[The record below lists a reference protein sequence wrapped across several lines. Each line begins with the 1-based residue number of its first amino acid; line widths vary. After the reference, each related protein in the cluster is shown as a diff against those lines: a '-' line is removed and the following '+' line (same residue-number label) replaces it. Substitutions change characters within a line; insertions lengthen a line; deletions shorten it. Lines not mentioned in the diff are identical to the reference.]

1 MNDKRLTE
9 LEWKK
14 FSKGRG
20 FKDATFVKAL
30 AALEK
35 AKSPDATLDALADIE
50 KQADAL
56 GKAQKSDK
64 ELATY
69 LDELGKA
76 LIKQRKLSEL
86 EAKQAAREEQSD
98 DEADES
104 PALLTTKLVPLLRQV
119 RKGDPM
125 SVLLASTSKGVA
137 VLLSRRAISPA
148 RRKLLTDYLDG
159 GTAKFF
165 SGSCVFEDNVYTF
178 VLKTQA
184 GGLAKKVRAALTEQT
199 GLRMKVRVRGEDP
212 NDIDDDGEPVE
223 PEERDEPATGAATA
237 ATAAAPEPA
246 TASQEAPGD
255 PKRADYEVR
264 LAAMEPR
271 VLSAL
276 REQVGDATK
285 IRAVMGFVKEKG
297 EAGQYVAALA
307 GLDNL
312 AKLLSVPAVAPP
324 RPPAGA
330 AAPKPAAATPDA
342 ATAAFT
348 ARLTGLKDAIA
359 AALAAG
365 GARASEV
372 KLKFSEAGTLARQKD
387 FDAAGRLLDELSK
400 LLGAPAAPATTAAPA
415 DKAPAS
421 DRLRAEHAALRSS
434 LETNFLAATVPGA
447 DPSVAAEIANVRRAW
462 DLADES
468 AAGGDFE
475 RAMLILQRLADGGAL
490 AALVRARASSGTG
503 TKAPA
508 KAGPS
513 LVEQRKFMLERW
525 TRIPAEIKVEL
536 QSLRDTIV
544 QDELDDEPQELV
556 DAIES
561 SLQEMLVDVQERLNH
576 AVNTGDRSVFKGLRQ
591 RVENDA
597 TLSLLEKAPFI
608 DGTRFR
614 QTTLSAIDEI
624 ETALV

>member
-1 MNDKRLTE
+1 MMQCIRQDTASIERQVSVSDKRLTE

-20 FKDATFVKAL
+20 FKDATFIKAL

-35 AKSPDATLDALADIE
+35 AKSPDATLAALAEIE

-69 LDELGKA
+69 LDELDKA
-76 LIKQRKLSEL
+76 LVKQRRLSEL
-86 EAKQAAREEQSD
+86 EAKQAARQDESDEE
-98 DEADES
+98 EES
-104 PALLTTKLVPLLRQV
+104 PALLTTKLAPLLRQV

-125 SVLLASTSKGVA
+125 SVLLASTGKDVA
-137 VLLSRRAISPA
+137 VLLSRRAISST

-165 SGSCVFEDNVYTF
+165 PGSCVFEDNAYTF

-184 GGLAKKVRAALTEQT
+184 AGLAKKVRAALLEQT
-199 GLRMKVRVRGEDP
+199 GLRVKVRVRGEDP
-212 NDIDDDGEPVE
+212 NDVDDDGEPAE
-223 PEERDEPATGAATA
+223 PEEGGDTVARAAGEAAATPA
-237 ATAAAPEPA
+237 SAPA
-246 TASQEAPGD
+246 DQAAPGD
-255 PKRADYEVR
+255 PQRAEYETRV
-264 LAAMEPR
+264 AAMEPR
-271 VLSAL
+271 VVSAL

-285 IRAVMGFVKEKG
+285 IRAVMGFVQQKG
-297 EAGQYVAALA
+297 EAGQYAAALA

-312 AKLLSVPAVAPP
+312 AKLLSVPPVAPD
-324 RPPAGA
+324 AG
-330 AAPKPAAATPDA
+330 
-342 ATAAFT
+342 TAAFT
-348 ARLTGLKDAIA
+348 ARLAGLKDAIA

-365 GARASEV
+365 GARASEI
-372 KLKFSEAGTLARQKD
+372 KLKFSEVGALARQKD
-387 FDAAGRLLDELSK
+387 FEAAGRSLDELSK
-400 LLGAPAAPATTAAPA
+400 LLGEPAAPAEPTASAAPA
-415 DKAPAS
+415 GQAPAS
-421 DRLRAEHAALRSS
+421 DRARSEHAALRSR
-434 LETNFLAATVPGA
+434 LEANFLAATAPGA
-447 DPSVAAEIANVRRAW
+447 DPRAAADIATVRRAW

-468 AAGGDFE
+468 AAAGQFE
-475 RAMLILQRLADGGAL
+475 RAVLILQRMADGGAL
-490 AALVRARASSGTG
+490 AALVRARAGVE
-503 TKAPA
+503 A
-508 KAGPS
+508 KASVKLGPS
-513 LVEQRKFMLERW
+513 LVEQRAFMLERW

-536 QSLRDTIV
+536 QSLRDAIV

-561 SLQEMLVDVQERLNH
+561 RLQEMLDDVQERLNH

-597 TLSLLEKAPFI
+597 TLGLLVKAPFI

-614 QTTLSAIDEI
+614 QTTLAAIDEI
-624 ETALV
+624 ETALA